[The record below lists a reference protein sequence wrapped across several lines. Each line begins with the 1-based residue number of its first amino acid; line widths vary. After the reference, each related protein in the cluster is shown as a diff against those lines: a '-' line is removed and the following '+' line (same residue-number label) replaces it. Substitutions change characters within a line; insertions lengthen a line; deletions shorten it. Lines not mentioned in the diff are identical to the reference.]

1 MESFCSEHA
10 LYGSVTEDREK
21 EGETR
26 LKRKSR
32 RVRWWRKEWEIN
44 TRWSGE
50 EEKEATNWEKYDIIF
65 FILSQ
70 FLWYSCL
77 YSAKWILPD
86 SPLGGVHP
94 IAKSVLWTYI

>member
-32 RVRWWRKEWEIN
+32 RVRWRRKE
-44 TRWSGE
+44 
-50 EEKEATNWEKYDIIF
+50 
-65 FILSQ
+65 
-70 FLWYSCL
+70 
-77 YSAKWILPD
+77 
-86 SPLGGVHP
+86 
-94 IAKSVLWTYI
+94 